1 MENRI
6 ERNALIEQVVQYG
19 VLYYLIPEGT
29 SDLSED
35 DEEQINACS
44 NYSVIDLVGKLKEHH
59 IDNTTNLFPLFK
71 DMVCDPD
78 GFGTYGFVS
87 EFSMEV
93 VAEVLNI
100 NTEDYEE
107 LVLNFLDDEDNEE
120 KITIK
125 DFIDLAIQL
134 DGDQ

>member
-1 MENRI
+1 MGNGI

-93 VAEVLNI
+93 VAEVLDI
-100 NTEDYEE
+100 DTEEYEE